1 MNALADIIIAALA
14 CLFLGTAVQAADPA
28 PRSFDIPAQS
38 LEGALI
44 AFGTQSGIEVL
55 FNSDT
60 SKDLRSPDVS
70 GTHNPDHALR
80 LLLAETGLTAKVT
93 STGAVT
99 IERPIIDPLRE
110 LVARAKEP
118 LRLAEAETKPKAPVR
133 KSEEGPTVLPEMT
146 VTAKPTNDTSYN
158 VYSATTATKTDTP
171 IFDTPVSIQVAPQQV
186 FRDQQ
191 VIAIKDALKNISG
204 VQPNLSYG
212 ALYDNFIVRGFGTDS
227 STYRN
232 GLRQTAFGFETT
244 NLV

>member
-1 MNALADIIIAALA
+1 MTIIYRITNAFRRAVRRHPLNAIADIIIAALA

-60 SKDLRSPDVS
+60 SKDLRSPGVS
-70 GTHNPDHALR
+70 GTHIPDHALR
-80 LLLAETGLTAKVT
+80 LLLAGTGLTAKVT

-118 LRLAEAETKPKAPVR
+118 MPSRRSGDQAPSAGQEERRRPNGAPRDDRHRLAYR
-133 KSEEGPTVLPEMT
+133 
-146 VTAKPTNDTSYN
+146 
-158 VYSATTATKTDTP
+158 
-171 IFDTPVSIQVAPQQV
+171 
-186 FRDQQ
+186 RDE
-191 VIAIKDALKNISG
+191 L
-204 VQPNLSYG
+204 
-212 ALYDNFIVRGFGTDS
+212 
-227 STYRN
+227 
-232 GLRQTAFGFETT
+232 
-244 NLV
+244 